1 MKAPLRRTRSSG
13 NSGDPL
19 FYKKRNRVLK
29 RLISLCGV
37 FLAMALIVP
46 SVITL
51 TYKTAV
57 KAPEHV
63 PVDTVRT
70 EEGLPHIPEELA
82 PETEPS
88 ETEYPV
94 KTYSGYQTY
103 DEFADRYLYLKE
115 YVTEWQEDEERMLG
129 AVTDTEETSAAPE
142 TSDNVTTV
150 PETTAPT
157 TTAPVTT
164 APETTAPVTTA
175 PVTTAP
181 ETTVPETTAP
191 SNDPDENTSGGY
203 VGCDAKYIKV
213 YIKST
218 GKYETMLMGDYIVGV
233 IAAEM
238 PLRYGIEALKA
249 QAVASRTFAIYKS
262 QSSSYYH
269 SSPHGP
275 EGADVCTSSGH
286 CQSYRSYE
294 SALASWSDK
303 EYTREI
309 YAKIKQAV
317 IETSGIIITWEG
329 KPVEAVFHACSYG
342 MTDSMANVWGGGLP
356 CLTGVTTPET
366 KDTYNV
372 YSQKKYTSA
381 EVKKKVLSRDSDA
394 TFPDDPADWMSITL
408 NENGRVKILRV
419 GSASFSG
426 QSSKSLFSLAA
437 TNYTVKYDRDSDT
450 FIFDVYGWGH
460 GVGMSQYGAGIYA
473 EQGKDYKFI
482 IKHYYSG
489 ADLTLWK

>member
-1 MKAPLRRTRSSG
+1 
-13 NSGDPL
+13 
-19 FYKKRNRVLK
+19 
-29 RLISLCGV
+29 
-37 FLAMALIVP
+37 MALIVP

-51 TYKTAV
+51 TYR
-57 KAPEHV
+57 KA
-63 PVDTVRT
+63 DTVPRSVPGAMFY
-70 EEGLPHIPEELA
+70 EGEGLPSIPDDLPAEQSSDA
-82 PETEPS
+82 

-94 KTYSGYQTY
+94 KTYSGSQAY
-103 DEFADRYLYLKE
+103 DTFVDKYSYLRSYN
-115 YVTEWQEDEERMLG
+115 TEWDEDEERALG
-129 AVTDTEETSAAPE
+129 PATTEAE
-142 TSDNVTTV
+142 TTV
-150 PETTAPT
+150 PETTE
-157 TTAPVTT
+157 
-164 APETTAPVTTA
+164 PETTAPE
-175 PVTTAP
+175 TTAP

-191 SNDPDENTSGGY
+191 ETTVPETTVPETTAPVTTAPETTAAPETTPSSTDPDENTSGGY
-203 VGCDAKYIKV
+203 IGCDAKYIKV

-238 PLRYGIEALKA
+238 PLRFGIEALKA

-269 SSPHGP
+269 SSSHGP

-303 EYTREI
+303 EYTKEI

-342 MTDSMANVWGGGLP
+342 MTDSMENVWGGGLP

-366 KDTYNV
+366 KDYYNV

-381 EVKKKVLSRDSDA
+381 EVKSKVRSRDSSA
-394 TFPDDPADWMSITL
+394 TFPDDPAEWMKITL
-408 NENGRVKILRV
+408 NENGRVKTLKV
-419 GSASFSG
+419 GSASFTG
-426 QSSKSLFSLAA
+426 QGSKSLFSLAA
-437 TNYTVKYDRDSDT
+437 TNYTVTYDRDTDT

-482 IKHYYSG
+482 IKHYYNG

>member
-1 MKAPLRRTRSSG
+1 
-13 NSGDPL
+13 
-19 FYKKRNRVLK
+19 
-29 RLISLCGV
+29 
-37 FLAMALIVP
+37 MALIVP

-51 TYKTAV
+51 TYKRAEP
-57 KAPEHV
+57 APVAAPGSEFR
-63 PVDTVRT
+63 PG
-70 EEGLPHIPEELA
+70 EGLPAIPEDEA
-82 PETEPS
+82 PETTPES

-94 KTYSGYQTY
+94 KVYSGNTV
-103 DEFADRYLYLKE
+103 FAPIADRYSYLKD
-115 YVTEWQEDEERMLG
+115 YVTEWDEIEERMLG
-129 AVTDTEETSAAPE
+129 PQTGEHSGTADPE
-142 TSDNVTTV
+142 TTVPETTV
-150 PETTAPT
+150 PETTAPET
-157 TTAPVTT
+157 TV
-164 APETTAPVTTA
+164 PETTVPE
-175 PVTTAP
+175 TTAP

-191 SNDPDENTSGGY
+191 ETTAPETTAPVTTEASHDDPEGSTSGEY

-238 PLRYGIEALKA
+238 PLRFGIEALKA

-269 SSPHGP
+269 SSSHGP

-309 YAKIKQAV
+309 YAKIKRAV
-317 IETSGIIITWEG
+317 IETSGIIITWNG

-342 MTDSMANVWGGGLP
+342 MTDSMENVWGGGLP
-356 CLTGVTTPET
+356 CLVGVTTPET

-381 EVKKKVLSRDSDA
+381 EVKKRVLSRNSDA
-394 TFPDDPADWMSITL
+394 TFPEDPAEWMSITL
-408 NENGRVKILRV
+408 NENGRVKILKV
-419 GSASFSG
+419 GTASFSG
-426 QSSKSLFSLAA
+426 QGSKSLFSLAA
-437 TNYTVKYDRDSDT
+437 TNYTVKYDKDTDT
-450 FIFDVYGWGH
+450 FTFDVYGWGH

>member
-1 MKAPLRRTRSSG
+1 M
-13 NSGDPL
+13 
-19 FYKKRNRVLK
+19 
-29 RLISLCGV
+29 
-37 FLAMALIVP
+37 FLAAALIVP
-46 SVITL
+46 TVLTL
-51 TYKTAV
+51 TYRKAEEKLPVTVDETAV
-57 KAPEHV
+57 KDGEALSPIPEF
-63 PVDTVRT
+63 TQTAEAET
-70 EEGLPHIPEELA
+70 EELPYTGDYPVRSFRRDGTEGVLLDKYQQMLSFETGYN
-82 PETEPS
+82 ETEERLLSPAPA
-88 ETEYPV
+88 ETTVPA
-94 KTYSGYQTY
+94 S
-103 DEFADRYLYLKE
+103 
-115 YVTEWQEDEERMLG
+115 
-129 AVTDTEETSAAPE
+129 DTETTAAET
-142 TSDNVTTV
+142 TNVTTA
-150 PETTAPT
+150 PQTTAPQ

-164 APETTAPVTTA
+164 APQTTAPVTTV
-175 PVTTAP
+175 PDTTAP
-181 ETTVPETTAP
+181 DD
-191 SNDPDENTSGGY
+191 DPAENNSDGY

-269 SSPHGP
+269 SSSHGP

-303 EYTREI
+303 EYTKEI
-309 YAKIKQAV
+309 YAKIKRAV
-317 IETSGIIITWEG
+317 IETSGIILTWEG
-329 KPVEAVFHACSYG
+329 KPIEAVFHACSYG

-381 EVKKKVLSRDSDA
+381 EVKKKVLSRDSKA
-394 TFPDDPADWMSITL
+394 TFPDDPAEWISIAL
-408 NENGRVKILRV
+408 NENGRVKTLRV
-419 GSASFSG
+419 GSASFTG
-426 QSSKSLFSLAA
+426 QGSKSLFSLAA
-437 TNYTVKYDRDSDT
+437 TNYTVSYDKETDT
-450 FIFDVYGWGH
+450 FTFDVYGWGH

-482 IKHYYSG
+482 VKHYYNG
-489 ADLTLWK
+489 AALTLWK